1 MSNMDQFQKIF
12 EQVQKA
18 QESFSK
24 IKDEA
29 NAKIVEASAGGGM
42 VKVKA
47 SGAMELIEVKIDPT
61 VVNADDVE
69 MLEDLVKAAVNES
82 LRQAKD
88 IMKGELTKLTGGFPI
103 PGL

>member
-1 MSNMDQFQKIF
+1 MGDMDQFSKIF

-18 QESFSK
+18 QEGFSK
-24 IKDEA
+24 MKEEA
-29 NAKIVEASAGGGM
+29 SAKTVEASSGGGM
-42 VKVKA
+42 VTVKA
-47 SGAMELIEVKIDPT
+47 TGAMDITDIKIDPA
-61 VVNADDVE
+61 VVNTDDIE

-88 IMKGELTKLTGGFPI
+88 AMKGELSKLTGGFPI